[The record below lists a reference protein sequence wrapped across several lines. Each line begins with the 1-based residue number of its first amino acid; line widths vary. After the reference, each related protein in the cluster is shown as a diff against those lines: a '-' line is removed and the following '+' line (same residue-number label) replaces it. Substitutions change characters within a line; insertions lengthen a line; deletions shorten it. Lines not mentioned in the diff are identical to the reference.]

1 MTNDPLAALL
11 PVLADTMKFATQA
24 LAQSTA
30 LAELLVAKGVV
41 TQAELDGRMA
51 LGQKLRPKRCVV
63 YVQICSEIH
72 DLATQNRRPESVLNP
87 APAGSRI
94 RKLTLPGFPFH

>member
-1 MTNDPLAALL
+1 MFSRHPRWRLEYVPRCGRFEFKGDGMTNDPLAALL

-41 TQAELDGRMA
+41 TKAELDGRMA
-51 LGQKLRPKRCVV
+51 LGQRLRDDLMAKLDE
-63 YVQICSEIH
+63 EI
-72 DLATQNRRPESVLNP
+72 QKQS
-87 APAGSRI
+87 
-94 RKLTLPGFPFH
+94 

>member
-1 MTNDPLAALL
+1 MTNDPLATLL

-41 TQAELDGRMA
+41 TKAELDGRMS
-51 LGQKLRPKRCVV
+51 LGQKLRDDLMAKLDE
-63 YVQICSEIH
+63 EI
-72 DLATQNRRPESVLNP
+72 QRQS
-87 APAGSRI
+87 
-94 RKLTLPGFPFH
+94 

>member
-1 MTNDPLAALL
+1 MTNDPLATLL

-41 TQAELDGRMA
+41 AKVELDGRIA
-51 LGQKLRPKRCVV
+51 LGQKLRNDLMAKLDE
-63 YVQICSEIH
+63 EI
-72 DLATQNRRPESVLNP
+72 QRQS
-87 APAGSRI
+87 
-94 RKLTLPGFPFH
+94 

>member
-1 MTNDPLAALL
+1 MTNDPLATLL

-41 TQAELDGRMA
+41 TRAELDGRMA
-51 LGQKLRPKRCVV
+51 LDQTLRDNLMAKLDE
-63 YVQICSEIH
+63 EI
-72 DLATQNRRPESVLNP
+72 LKQS
-87 APAGSRI
+87 
-94 RKLTLPGFPFH
+94 

>member
-41 TQAELDGRMA
+41 TKAELDGRMA
-51 LGQKLRPKRCVV
+51 LGQELRDDLMAKLDE
-63 YVQICSEIH
+63 EI
-72 DLATQNRRPESVLNP
+72 QKQS
-87 APAGSRI
+87 
-94 RKLTLPGFPFH
+94 

>member
-1 MTNDPLAALL
+1 MTNDPLATLL

-41 TQAELDGRMA
+41 TRAELDGRMA
-51 LGQKLRPKRCVV
+51 SDQTLRDNLMAKLDEEIQK
-63 YVQICSEIH
+63 QS
-72 DLATQNRRPESVLNP
+72 
-87 APAGSRI
+87 
-94 RKLTLPGFPFH
+94 

>member
-30 LAELLVAKGVV
+30 LAELLVTKGVV
-41 TQAELDGRMA
+41 TRAELDGRMA
-51 LGQKLRPKRCVV
+51 LDQTLRDNLMATLDAEIQK
-63 YVQICSEIH
+63 QS
-72 DLATQNRRPESVLNP
+72 
-87 APAGSRI
+87 
-94 RKLTLPGFPFH
+94 

>member
-30 LAELLVAKGVV
+30 LAELLVAKGFV
-41 TQAELDGRMA
+41 TKVELDGRMA
-51 LGQKLRPKRCVV
+51 LGQRLRDDLMATPDA
-63 YVQICSEIH
+63 EI
-72 DLATQNRRPESVLNP
+72 QKQS
-87 APAGSRI
+87 
-94 RKLTLPGFPFH
+94 

>member
-41 TQAELDGRMA
+41 TRVELDGRMA
-51 LGQKLRPKRCVV
+51 LGQRLRDDLMATLDA
-63 YVQICSEIH
+63 EI
-72 DLATQNRRPESVLNP
+72 QKQS
-87 APAGSRI
+87 
-94 RKLTLPGFPFH
+94 